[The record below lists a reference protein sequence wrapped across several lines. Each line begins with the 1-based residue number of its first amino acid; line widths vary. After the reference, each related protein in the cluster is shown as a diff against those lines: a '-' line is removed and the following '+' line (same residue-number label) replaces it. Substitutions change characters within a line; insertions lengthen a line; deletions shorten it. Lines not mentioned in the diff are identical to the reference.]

1 MLYVMLGV
9 LLLLFLI
16 ILFLLIKKIWLCL
29 NINKYIYIR
38 YEDYVFIF
46 IYRIDLLF
54 FEIVF
59 LLLGFVCNIC
69 SWNYLF
75 I

>member
-9 LLLLFLI
+9 LFLLFLI
-16 ILFLLIKKIWLCL
+16 ILFLLINKIWLCL
-29 NINKYIYIR
+29 NIKNIIYIR

>member
-16 ILFLLIKKIWLCL
+16 ILILLINKIWLCL
-29 NINKYIYIR
+29 NINIYIR